1 MARTNPHGLTDQQE
15 RFCLNYVTNGGN
27 ASKAYRDAGY
37 SENGAR
43 HSAWRLLTNANVQE
57 RIDELFQETAQR
69 VKVTQEDVLRKLVE
83 KSLLG
88 QAQTESAEVKCTELL
103 GKHLGMFPT
112 KVEIEFA
119 AERRRLVDGVLDAFQ
134 IATSSLDEGDA
145 ERVRAVF
152 GERVSQIVRG

>member
-37 SENGAR
+37 SENGAGQ
-43 HSAWRLLTNANVQE
+43 SAWTLLKNPEVQR
-57 RIDELFQETAQR
+57 RIEQMFAESAQR